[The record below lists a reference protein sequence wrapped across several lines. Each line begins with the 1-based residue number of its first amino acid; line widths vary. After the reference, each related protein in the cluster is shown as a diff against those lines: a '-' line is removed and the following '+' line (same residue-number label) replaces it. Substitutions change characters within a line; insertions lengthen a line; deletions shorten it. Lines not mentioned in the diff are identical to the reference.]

1 MMTTVPAAPVFADF
15 SQIAPVPCPCGQAQR
30 GLMTPENQLCSLH
43 TVEIS
48 INARTHYHRDH
59 VEVYYFL
66 EGAGE
71 LELDGVLH
79 PLRPGQAVL
88 IPTGVRHR
96 AVVPPGGRMRIL
108 NYVTP
113 PFDVADE
120 HFD

>member
-1 MMTTVPAAPVFADF
+1 MTTLPTTPVFADF

-30 GLMTPENQLCSLH
+30 GLMTPDNHLCSLH

-48 INARTHYHRDH
+48 VNARTHYHRDH

-71 LELDGVLH
+71 LELDGVRH
-79 PLRPGQAVL
+79 PVRPGQAVL

-96 AVVPPGGRMRIL
+96 AIVPPGGRMRIL